1 MTGARK
7 SAETLSQHEIDALLT
22 AVHSGSVPVSPGNA
36 GPRSAP
42 IRYNFRRP
50 SRVSK
55 DQIRGLQIVHD
66 DFAKLVA
73 GSLSSML
80 RTLVDV
86 DLEAVEQTAYGEYV
100 SALTTPTCAFV
111 FNMEPLKG
119 GAVLEINPQLS
130 FVMIDRLLGGR
141 GLANV
146 VVREFTEIERAV
158 IDRVAFRAMVDM
170 QQAWQQVGA
179 FVFRVLNL
187 ETNPQLIQVT
197 SPNEVAIVAT
207 FRVKVGDLSGSLS
220 MCYPHVLLE
229 PRINRIGTQ
238 RWQAHNATPRPEVR
252 ARVLREL
259 SQSPLEL
266 RAFLGQTTLTVR
278 DLLSLRPGQVL
289 SLGSPSKD
297 PVRVDVNGVPKF
309 AGRPGTHRKHLAVEV
324 LTTIDDQTDDGPDRP
339 GAGSRRPRRAEERSS
354 EA

>member
-1 MTGARK
+1 MRK
-7 SAETLSQHEIDALLT
+7 PQDTLSQHEIDALLT
-22 AVHSGSVPVSPGNA
+22 AVHSGSVAVSSGSPA
-36 GPRSAP
+36 PRSAP
-42 IRYNFRRP
+42 VRYNFRRP

-119 GAVLEINPQLS
+119 GAVLEVNPQLS

-141 GLANV
+141 GVANV

-158 IDRVAFRAMVDM
+158 VDRVAFRAMVDM

-207 FRVKVGDLSGSLS
+207 FRVKVGDVSGSLS
-220 MCYPHVLLE
+220 VCYPHVLLE
-229 PRINRIGTQ
+229 PRIHRIGTQ
-238 RWQAHNATPRPEVR
+238 RWQAHNVAPHPVVR

-259 SQSPLEL
+259 AQSPLEL
-266 RAFLGQTTLTVR
+266 RAFLGETTLTVR
-278 DLLSLRPGQVL
+278 ELLGLQPGQVV

-297 PVRVDVNGVPKF
+297 PVRVEVNGVAKF
-309 AGRPGTHRKHLAVEV
+309 AGRPGTHRKHLAVEI
-324 LTTIDDQTDDGPDRP
+324 LTRIDDQGDTVPDP
-339 GAGSRRPRRAEERSS
+339 AGAGSRRSRRSEERSPQ
-354 EA
+354 A